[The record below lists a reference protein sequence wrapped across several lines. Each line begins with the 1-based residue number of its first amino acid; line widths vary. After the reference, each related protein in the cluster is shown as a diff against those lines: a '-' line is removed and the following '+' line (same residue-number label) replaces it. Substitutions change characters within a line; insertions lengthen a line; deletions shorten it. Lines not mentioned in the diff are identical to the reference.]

1 MSAAYT
7 HAISSFIKSKG
18 MAVITE
24 DQSVLDDPESYFC
37 ISVDGDMDIFCTLQN
52 KNTIV
57 LFTFTA
63 ELKQLSMRQALLL
76 SMEALKLNSFKW
88 RNPVQFFIDEER
100 TRLISWCALPLSTS
114 DTPGIT
120 QKFDAL
126 ARINKRLREAFNIHD
141 AYYNTGFSA

>member
-1 MSAAYT
+1 MD
-7 HAISSFIKSKG
+7 
-18 MAVITE
+18 V
-24 DQSVLDDPESYFC
+24 FC
-37 ISVDGDMDIFCTLQN
+37 PLQN

-100 TRLISWCALPLSTS
+100 TRLISWCALPLATS

-126 ARINKRLREAFNIHD
+126 ARINKRLREAFDIHD
-141 AYYNTGFSA
+141 AYYNTGFTAWLMKQVLCANLQGIGCAKNLPMSARMQSRALAR